1 MVKVLFT
8 FWGLLRLKWSSLL
21 LIKSSPSWLLCPH
34 CADLPV
40 SVLFISV
47 FTCVCACGC
56 IGFCAV
62 VGLGGDFFP
71 HTCWQSCTCLWWP
84 CWEPLLKGVAE
95 LQSLLNAI
103 LALVLVYGTTC
114 YLWRNLPLCSC
125 HAEVWQEWWSNC
137 KYWVSCSGTQPPGE
151 DSVAPGI

>member
-47 FTCVCACGC
+47 FTCVCMCMWVYWFLCSSGTRWSS
-56 IGFCAV
+56 G
-62 VGLGGDFFP
+62 
-71 HTCWQSCTCLWWP
+71 S

-95 LQSLLNAI
+95 LQSVLNAI
-103 LALVLVYGTTC
+103 PALVLVYGTTC
-114 YLWRNLPLCSC
+114 YLWRNLRLCSC

-151 DSVAPGI
+151 DSMAPGI